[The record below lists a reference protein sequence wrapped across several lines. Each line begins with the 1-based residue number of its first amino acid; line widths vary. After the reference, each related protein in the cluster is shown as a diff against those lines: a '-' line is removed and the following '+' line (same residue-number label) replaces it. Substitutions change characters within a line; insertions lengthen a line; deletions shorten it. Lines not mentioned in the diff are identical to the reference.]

1 MRIADLSGSPFGGA
15 ALMDSL
21 RSAVNNASYW
31 DEPDAQD
38 QTFADAA
45 ACEALR
51 PVAHAVGVA
60 VVSVAAARWWA

>member
-1 MRIADLSGSPFGGA
+1 
-15 ALMDSL
+15 MDSL